1 MPAPLLIDDADDP
14 RIAAYRDIR
23 ERDLVGRRGAFIAEG
38 EVVLAMLVKAR
49 RHRAASVLIDA
60 RRIDSLSHLLE
71 ALPPEVPVYAAAQ
84 AVIDAI
90 AGFPLHRGIL
100 AHGIAA
106 PPLAPE
112 ALLAEAGADGVVVVL
127 SAIANH
133 DNMGGIF
140 RNAAAFGAAGILLDA
155 DCCDPLYRKAI
166 RVSVGTSL
174 TLPFARLPRGADL
187 PALLTGAGY
196 RVLALSP
203 AGETELHRVAR
214 GGRVAL
220 LLGAEGPGLAASLL
234 ERAETV
240 RIQMADG
247 VDSLNVAT
255 TSGIVLHQLT
265 RGLER

>member
-1 MPAPLLIDDADDP
+1 MIAAIPIDDPADP

-23 ERDLVGRRGAFIAEG
+23 ERDLVGRQGQFIAEG
-38 EVVLAMLVKAR
+38 EVVLAMLVRSK
-49 RHRAASVLIDA
+49 RHRAASLLIDA
-60 RRIDSLSHLLE
+60 KRVESLGPLLTQL
-71 ALPPEVPVYAAAQ
+71 APDVPVFAATQ
-84 AVIDAI
+84 AVIGAI

-112 ALLAEAGADGVVVVL
+112 QLLGDAPADAVIVAL

-140 RNAAAFGAAGILLDA
+140 RNAAAFGAAGVLLDA

-174 TLPFARLPRGADL
+174 TLPFARLPRGADMV
-187 PALLTGAGY
+187 ALLAAAGF
-196 RVLALSP
+196 RMLALSP
-203 AGETELHRVAR
+203 SGATDLHDVPR

-220 LLGAEGPGLAASLL
+220 MLGAEGPGLAEALM

-240 RIQMADG
+240 RIRMAEG

-255 TSGIVLHQLT
+255 TSGIVLHHLT
-265 RGLER
+265 AGRD